1 MKYEANLSK
10 TDESLYLQT
19 KYNCFAT
26 INKICKLYGPFN
38 EREVDFY
45 IHEMKDFKGEC
56 MNGFQKNLVFNLF
69 YKFFDDTQSIQ
80 AINLRDYIKLILA
93 SKKMLSSNRMIYMPY
108 IISAKIDKIVTR
120 KTLNKREMAKMEV
133 SPYYKLVQEKYKNDK
148 IVKQILSTIATLI
161 TSSFRIIQYDENNY
175 LPSTGCNGD
184 TVLHAGKLNGTPLN
198 IEADMIIEECLLYIL
213 LI

>member
-10 TDESLYLQT
+10 TDESLYLHT

-26 INKICKLYGPFN
+26 MNRISKIYGPFSD
-38 EREVDFY
+38 REIDFY
-45 IHEMKDFKGEC
+45 IHEMKNQNGEA
-56 MNGFQKNLVFNLF
+56 MNAFQRNLIFNLF
-69 YKFFDDTQSIQ
+69 YKFFSDTQSIQ
-80 AINLRDYIKLILA
+80 GINIRDYIKLMLSA
-93 SKKMLSSNRMIYMPY
+93 KKMLQANRMVYMPY
-108 IISAKIDKIVTR
+108 IISSKIDKIVTR
-120 KTLNKREMAKMEV
+120 KTLNKREMTKMEV

-161 TSSFRIIQYDENNY
+161 TSSFRIIEYDDYNPN
-175 LPSTGCNGD
+175 PSTGCNGD
-184 TVLHAGKLNGTPLN
+184 VILHAGKNNGMPLS